1 MVFEKGLEREYG
13 ILADPHFARKL
24 IAREKSKENCP
35 AVAELP
41 KDIKNQLRGVI
52 FKNRLST
59 ALNDAILRDAA
70 NAPPPDDDMGW
81 GLLNFLHGEERR

>member
-1 MVFEKGLEREYG
+1 LIILACKFGKDVTARMVFEKGLEREYG

-52 FKNRLST
+52 FNYDEKK
-59 ALNDAILRDAA
+59 AKEKAA
-70 NAPPPDDDMGW
+70 KKSPFDCA
-81 GLLNFLHGEERR
+81 E